1 MQMELVESVSP
12 DYLSLLV
19 SFFFI
24 FIFIFVHQLKR
35 SIHLYM
41 SSLLSHYILCWY
53 IAIKVQITVL

>member
-41 SSLLSHYILCWY
+41 SYLIIYYVGI
-53 IAIKVQITVL
+53 